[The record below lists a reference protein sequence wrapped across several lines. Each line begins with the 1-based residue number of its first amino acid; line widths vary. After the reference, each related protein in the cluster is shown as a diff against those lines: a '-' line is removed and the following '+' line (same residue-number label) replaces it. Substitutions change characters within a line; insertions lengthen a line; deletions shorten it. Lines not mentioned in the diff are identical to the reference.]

1 MSCEISKLCE
11 GSGGVAVGVIRVVAI
26 FKAEILRC
34 CDVGAKEV
42 EMGVEIILLEIVNP

>member
-1 MSCEISKLCE
+1 
-11 GSGGVAVGVIRVVAI
+11 VVAI